1 MPSIFNA
8 LNIGASGLNVAQNA
22 INITGNNISNANTPG
37 YTNESPTITEN
48 YPINTPTG
56 QYGLGVNIQTIT
68 SSRNQ
73 LLDNTL
79 NQQLNSQAYYQT
91 LNDNLSQI
99 QNIFNETNGSGLD
112 TALNNFFSSWQSL
125 SSNPDLATARQQVI
139 QNGQTLV
146 QAIQSS
152 YGSLQQLN
160 TSLNSQVVSSVNQIN
175 TITQN
180 IASINNEIK
189 LAALS
194 PNQSAN
200 TLIDQR
206 NQLVQQLQK
215 IANVTVLNNTYSP
228 GSQNQS
234 ISDNQSEMTILLG
247 GATIVSGINS
257 TNLTTQT
264 ISNGQN
270 VGVVASGQIITNK
283 ITGGSLGAVIQLAN
297 QTSPSGSN
305 TPTTQGTLNYMDTL
319 NTLANSIINQV
330 NIIHSGGSG
339 LSAYTQTQGTYAITS
354 STNPISQSEQAGVN
368 LPIKDGT
375 LSVNI
380 YDSNNNLV
388 NTVSIPIGASD
399 AFDDISI
406 RFNNALGQYG
416 ISMNL
421 SGIAQGNVQIISN
434 SNYKFSF
441 AGDTSNFLAAA
452 GINTFFTGTN
462 ASNIA
467 VNSVIVNDQSKI
479 AAGKSLSPGDN
490 TNALAIANLQNQNV
504 MDANTQTINQYYE
517 AFVGQIGSL
526 AKSNQNILNSQNSMV
541 GQTQSMVQSQEGVS
555 LDQEAANLIKYQM
568 AYQASAQF
576 IAIVNQMTQSLIN
589 MVQ

>member
-1 MPSIFNA
+1 MPSIFDA

-22 INITGNNISNANTPG
+22 INIIGNNISNANTPG
-37 YTNESPTITEN
+37 YTAETPTITEN
-48 YPINTPTG
+48 YPINTSTG
-56 QYGLGVNIQTIT
+56 QYGLGANISTIT
-68 SSRNQ
+68 SARNQ

-99 QNIFNETNGSGLD
+99 QNIFNETSGSGLD
-112 TALNNFFSSWQSL
+112 TALNNFFNSWQSL
-125 SSNPDLATARQQVI
+125 SSNPNLATARQQVI
-139 QNGQTLV
+139 QNGQTLI

-152 YGSLQQLN
+152 YNSLVQLN
-160 TSLNSQVVSSVNQIN
+160 SNLNSEIISSVNQIN
-175 TITQN
+175 TLTQN
-180 IASINNEIK
+180 IANINNEIK

-215 IANVTVLNNTYSP
+215 IANITVLNNTYSP
-228 GSQNQS
+228 SSQNQS
-234 ISDNQSEMTILLG
+234 VGNNQSEMTILLG
-247 GATIVSGINS
+247 GVTIVSGINS
-257 TNLTTQT
+257 TNLTTKT
-264 ISNGQN
+264 SSNGQN
-270 VGVVASGQIITNK
+270 VDVLANGQVITNK
-283 ITGGSLGAVIQLAN
+283 ITSGSLGAIIQLAK
-297 QTSPSGSN
+297 QTSPSNSN
-305 TPTTQGTLNYMDTL
+305 TSSTQGAINYIDTL

-339 LSAYTQTQGTYAITS
+339 LSAYTQTQGVYSFTS
-354 STNPISQSEQAGVN
+354 VNNPASQSEQSGVN
-368 LPIKDGT
+368 LPIKSGT

-388 NTVSIPIGASD
+388 NTVSIAIGSQD
-399 AFDDISI
+399 SVNTIESN
-406 RFNNALGQYG
+406 FNNALSQYG

-421 SGIAQGNVQIISN
+421 SNTNQGNVQITSN
-434 SNYKFSF
+434 EGYQFSF

-462 ASNIA
+462 ASNIGI
-467 VNSVIVNDQSKI
+467 NSVIVNDQSKI
-479 AAGKSLSPGDN
+479 AAGKSLTPGDN

-504 MDANTQTINQYYE
+504 MDSNTQTINQYYE
-517 AFVGQIGSL
+517 AFIGQIGSL
-526 AKSNQNILNSQNSMV
+526 AQSTQNILNSQNSMV
-541 GQTQSMVQSQEGVS
+541 SQTQSMVESQEGVS

>member
-1 MPSIFNA
+1 MPSIFDA

-37 YTNESPTITEN
+37 YTDESPTITEN
-48 YPINTPTG
+48 YPINTPNG
-56 QYGLGVNIQTIT
+56 QYGLGANVATIT
-68 SSRNQ
+68 SARNQ
-73 LLDNTL
+73 LLDSTL
-79 NQQLNSQAYYQT
+79 NQQLNSQAYYQN

-99 QNIFNETNGSGLD
+99 QNIFNETSGSGLD
-112 TALNNFFSSWQSL
+112 TALDNFFSSWQTL
-125 SSNPDLATARQQVI
+125 SSNPSLASARQQVV

-152 YGSLQQLN
+152 YSSLQQLN
-160 TSLNSQVVSSVNQIN
+160 SNLNSQVVSSVNQIN
-175 TITQN
+175 TLTQN

-206 NQLVQQLQK
+206 NQLVQQLQQ
-215 IANVTVLNNTYSP
+215 IANVTVLNNTYSS

-234 ISDNQSEMTILLG
+234 IGSNQSEMTILLG
-247 GATIVSGINS
+247 GVTIVSGINS
-257 TNLTTQT
+257 SNLTTQT
-264 ISNGQN
+264 SSNGQN
-270 VGVVASGQIITNK
+270 VDVVANGQVITNK
-283 ITGGSLGAVIQLAN
+283 ITGGSLGAVIQLAS
-297 QTSPSGSN
+297 QTSPSSSN
-305 TPTTQGTLNYMDTL
+305 TTSAQGTLNYMDTL

-339 LSAYTQTQGTYAITS
+339 LSAYTQTQGAYSFTS
-354 STNPISQSEQAGVN
+354 SNNPAGQSEQSGVN
-368 LPIKDGT
+368 LPIKSGT
-375 LSVNI
+375 LSVNV
-380 YDSNNNLV
+380 YDPNNNLV
-388 NTVSIPIGASD
+388 NTVSIAIGSQD
-399 AFDDISI
+399 SVNTIESN
-406 RFNNALGQYG
+406 FNNALGQYG

-421 SGIAQGNVQIISN
+421 SNNNQGNVQITSN
-434 SNYKFSF
+434 QAYQFSF

-452 GINTFFTGTN
+452 GINTFFSGTN

-467 VNSVIVNDQSKI
+467 VNPTIANNPSKI
-479 AAGKSLSPGDN
+479 AAGISLSPGDN
-490 TNALAIANLQNQNV
+490 TNALDIANLQNQDV
-504 MDANTQTINQYYE
+504 MGSNTQTINQYYE

-526 AKSNQNILNSQNSMV
+526 AQSNQNILTSQNSMV
-541 GQTQSMVQSQEGVS
+541 SQTQSMVQSQEGVS
-555 LDQEAANLIKYQM
+555 LDQEASNLIKYQM